1 MELREIKG
9 VDGFK
14 LQGIFYTMLSL
25 YALKN
30 LQASPQLFLTQ
41 FDEEQDK
48 EKKHK
53 IVLNMIKTTDSLDK
67 DDLAFLCSFAKDKVG
82 NPYTQ
87 FTVPSLELHEINEI
101 IVSLFE
107 KFMDIQLFFS
117 TMEKEMK

>member
-9 VDGFK
+9 FDGFK

-53 IVLNMIKTTDSLDK
+53 IVLNMIKTTDGLDK
-67 DDLAFLCSFAKDKVG
+67 DDLAFLCSFAKDKAG

-87 FTVPSLELHEINEI
+87 FTVPSLEIDEINEI
-101 IVSLFE
+101 IASLFE

-117 TMEKEMK
+117 TMEKEKK